1 MKSKKAFGFH
11 SRSNAM
17 IPLKELNKPNENK
30 MLASRSVIGPLSP
43 LMCSHWLNPRL
54 THYYSLLDYRFHQ

>member
-30 MLASRSVIGPLSP
+30 MLASRSMIGPLPP
-43 LMCSHWLNPRL
+43 LMCSHWLNP
-54 THYYSLLDYRFHQ
+54 